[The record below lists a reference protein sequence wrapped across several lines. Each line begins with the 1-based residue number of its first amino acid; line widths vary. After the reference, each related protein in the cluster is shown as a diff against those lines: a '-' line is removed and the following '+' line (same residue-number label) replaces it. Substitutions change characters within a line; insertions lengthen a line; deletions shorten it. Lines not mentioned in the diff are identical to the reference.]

1 MPLRPARCYTPLKGP
16 AYTRREYIGSGLH
29 PKVVKFRMGNP
40 HGEFDVELK
49 LIAKE
54 AGHVRHNALE
64 AARLMASKFLATHLP
79 EQSYYLIIH
88 PYPHHILR
96 ENKMM
101 AFAGADRLQDGM
113 RLAFGDPVGLA
124 ARVYPGTVVMTVR
137 AKRER
142 AELAKQALK
151 RAASK
156 LPVPCKI
163 AVKSLTRPE
172 TVDVSGG
179 SS

>member
-1 MPLRPARCYTPLKGP
+1 LSGP
-16 AYTRREYIGSGLH
+16 AYTRREYIGSGLQ

-40 HGEFDVELK
+40 HGDYDVELK

-54 AGHVRHNALE
+54 SAQIRHNALE
-64 AARLMASKFLATHLP
+64 AARVMASKFLATRISD
-79 EQSYYLIIH
+79 QNYYLIIY

-124 ARVYPGTVVMTVR
+124 ARVKPGSIIMSVKTRVDKVDI
-137 AKRER
+137 AKE
-142 AELAKQALK
+142 ALK

-163 AVKSLTRPE
+163 TIEPIKRQ
-172 TVDVSGG
+172 G
-179 SS
+179 

>member
-1 MPLRPARCYTPLKGP
+1 MPLRPARCYTELKGP
-16 AYTRREYIGSGLH
+16 AYTRREYIGSGLR

-40 HGEFDVELK
+40 HGDFDVEVK

-64 AARLMASKFLATHLP
+64 AARLMASKFLAARLP
-79 EQSYYLIIH
+79 EHAYYLIIH
-88 PYPHHILR
+88 PYPHHVLR

-124 ARVYPGTVVMTVR
+124 ARVHPGTVVMTVKTR
-137 AKRER
+137 KDKVD
-142 AELAKQALK
+142 LAKQALK

-156 LPVPCKI
+156 LPVPCRITIK
-163 AVKSLTRPE
+163 ALS
-172 TVDVSGG
+172 VSDT
-179 SS
+179 

>member
-1 MPLRPARCYTPLKGP
+1 
-16 AYTRREYIGSGLH
+16 
-29 PKVVKFRMGNP
+29 MGNP
-40 HGEFDVELK
+40 HGDYVVELK

-54 AGHVRHNALE
+54 SAQIRHNALE
-64 AARLMASKFLATHLP
+64 AARVMASKFLATRISD
-79 EQSYYLIIH
+79 QNYYLIIY

-124 ARVYPGTVVMTVR
+124 ARVKPGSIIMSVKTRVDKVDI
-137 AKRER
+137 AKE
-142 AELAKQALK
+142 ALK

-163 AVKSLTRPE
+163 TIEPIKRQ
-172 TVDVSGG
+172 G
-179 SS
+179 

>member
-1 MPLRPARCYTPLKGP
+1 MSGP
-16 AYTRREYIGSGLH
+16 AYTRREYIGSGLQ

-40 HGEFDVELK
+40 HGDYDVELK

-54 AGHVRHNALE
+54 SAQIRHNALE
-64 AARLMASKFLATHLP
+64 AARVMASKFLATRISD
-79 EQSYYLIIH
+79 QNYYLIIY

-124 ARVYPGTVVMTVR
+124 ARVKPGSIIMSVKTRVDKVDI
-137 AKRER
+137 AKE
-142 AELAKQALK
+142 ALK

-163 AVKSLTRPE
+163 TIEPIKRQ
-172 TVDVSGG
+172 G
-179 SS
+179 